1 MATGAEMS
9 PETRRM
15 GHMTL
20 PPWLQLLVY
29 ALAVMRLDGLIRA
42 DGITEDARGALLAWL
57 DDRPKTLGKFIADVL
72 DCPWCLSIW
81 IGAVAA
87 PLVWFWGDHPV
98 MLIPGLMLAFSQV
111 TGMSHNLGR

>member
-1 MATGAEMS
+1 
-9 PETRRM
+9 
-15 GHMTL
+15 MTL
-20 PPWLQLLVY
+20 PPWLQFLVY

-57 DDRPKTLGKFIADVL
+57 DDRPKTLGRFIADVL
-72 DCPWCLSIW
+72 ECPWCLSMW
-81 IGAVAA
+81 IAAVAA
-87 PLVWFWGDHPV
+87 PLVWFFGAHPV